1 MPVRCA
7 RGAKSA
13 TLSSTSMY
21 LRRSENS
28 HLALD
33 QFAVCI
39 GPDVT
44 TQGSSR
50 AYIPHTRQS
59 PTRSQSNDMYN
70 PAFKV
75 AIRQL
80 KAYDEMYDLRRSGV
94 KLDVALFDDDD
105 ADEYTSLAERAERAW
120 EGPDSLNGKVTSSL
134 TPFATTSLYFGRT
147 FPLRLLSDSV
157 PAAFAHYILIIWVC
171 PRLIWLVYFAKP
183 LVFSVVD
190 STFCGYVPTNA
201 KATVNHMIDTD
212 GTRADLARILREAR
226 HGTAFYHSD
235 SQPQPNV
242 ETGDDE
248 SSDPG
253 EHDSCSEYEL
263 ARSRSIISTEIR
275 DRLLSERRIS
285 QGASQISWCVSAC
298 EYARPG
304 EMVTCIAAGPSVD
317 RLCVARSRVVA
328 ASTRRGATY
337 SSEKEAQGGG
347 SASKCVR
354 CAAADRVST
363 YSKCPEDALNTHTR
377 VTHISRR

>member
-1 MPVRCA
+1 MCA
-7 RGAKSA
+7 LDAIESYIDP
-13 TLSSTSMY
+13 LSLTRAM
-21 LRRSENS
+21 SERTAIAADINARAMCAWREECNAIVDEHVPAAERKFV

-50 AYIPHTRQS
+50 APYILAHSAKPNEKHK
-59 PTRSQSNDMYN
+59 SNDMYN

-80 KAYDEMYDLRRSGV
+80 KAYDEMYDLRRS
-94 KLDVALFDDDD
+94 DVLFDDD

-147 FPLRLLSDSV
+147 FPLRLLSDLV

-171 PRLIWLVYFAKP
+171 PRMIWLVYFATP

-242 ETGDDE
+242 ETGMMSPVILASMTAAPSMSWQDQGRLSLRRYE
-248 SSDPG
+248 IV
-253 EHDSCSEYEL
+253 CSVREENF
-263 ARSRSIISTEIR
+263 ARRFANFLVRICLRIR
-275 DRLLSERRIS
+275 QAWRNGDLHR
-285 QGASQISWCVSAC
+285 GW
-298 EYARPG
+298 
-304 EMVTCIAAGPSVD
+304 SV
-317 RLCVARSRVVA
+317 
-328 ASTRRGATY
+328 G
-337 SSEKEAQGGG
+337 
-347 SASKCVR
+347 
-354 CAAADRVST
+354 
-363 YSKCPEDALNTHTR
+363 
-377 VTHISRR
+377 